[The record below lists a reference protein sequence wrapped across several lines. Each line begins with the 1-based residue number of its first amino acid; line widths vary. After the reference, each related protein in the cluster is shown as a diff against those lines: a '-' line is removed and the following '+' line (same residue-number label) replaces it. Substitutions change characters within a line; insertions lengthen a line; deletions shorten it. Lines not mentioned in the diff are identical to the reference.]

1 MNILTTVPKA
11 KTNISE
17 QFRLVRL
24 MTSFLCEPL
33 QIEDYIPQPV
43 EFISPPKWHLA
54 HTTWFFEAFILEPR
68 MKNYKT
74 FHKDFSFLFNS
85 YYNAAGNR
93 IFRADR
99 GNITRPGVKEVYEY
113 RAYVDNAMLEL
124 MENDSSVEL
133 QDLVTLGLNHEQQH
147 QELLI
152 TDLKFIFGH
161 NPIFPVYK
169 KGFSLASGHNDSNGT
184 ISLNEGVYEIGYQ
197 GDGFHYDNE
206 KGIHKVYIHET
217 EVDNFY
223 VTNEEFLAFIEDGG
237 YKKSHLWLDEG
248 WSWVN
253 EYEVSGPLYW
263 HKIDGQWYQYKLSG
277 LEKVNPQEILCHV
290 SFYEAAAFA
299 EWKNK
304 RLLTEF
310 EWEVASD
317 KLDWGK
323 RWEWMNSAYLPY
335 PGFLTAP
342 GALGEYN
349 GKFMINQMVLRGSSQ
364 ASSPN
369 HSRKTYRNFFHPKL
383 RWQSMGIRLTRK

>member
-1 MNILTTVPKA
+1 MNILTNVPKA
-11 KTNISE
+11 KTSISE
-17 QFRLVRL
+17 QYKLVRL

-68 MKNYKT
+68 MMNYKT

-124 MENDSSVEL
+124 MENDTSVEL

-152 TDLKFIFGH
+152 TDLKYIFGH
-161 NPIFPVYK
+161 NPIFPIYK
-169 KGFSLASGHNDSNGT
+169 KDFSFASGVNESSGT
-184 ISLNEGVYEIGYQ
+184 VTINEGVYEIGYQ
-197 GDGFHYDNE
+197 GQGFHYDNE

-223 VTNEEFLAFIEDGG
+223 ITNEEYLAFMEDGS
-237 YKKSHLWLDEG
+237 YEKSHLWLDEG
-248 WSWVN
+248 WSWVK
-253 EYEVSGPLYW
+253 EHKISGPLYW
-263 HKIDGQWYQYKLSG
+263 HKIDGQWHQYKLSG

-290 SFYEAAAFA
+290 NFYEAAAFA

-310 EWEVASD
+310 EWEVAAD
-317 KLDWGK
+317 QLNWGK
-323 RWEWMNSAYLPY
+323 RWEWTNSAYLPY
-335 PGFLTAP
+335 PGFFTAP